1 MLARMPSMCLSL
13 TLLDILAVSHN
24 FSRARYNVLIILG
37 PAMENHTLMH
47 HTLGTG
53 EFGYVPCAVGFRS
66 TSLMLCA
73 ACTTPW

>member
-1 MLARMPSMCLSL
+1 MRQPK
-13 TLLDILAVSHN
+13 
-24 FSRARYNVLIILG
+24 VLIIPG

-53 EFGYVPCAVGFRS
+53 EFGFVMFINRFEQL
-66 TSLMLCA
+66 SLILLA